1 MTPAAAAPP
10 RPTGVHLR
18 PTVTLDGRPLSMRL
32 QEALTEV
39 RISTAVRTVGVCVL
53 RLADPDY
60 EVARTG
66 ALVIGRTVTVSG
78 RRDTAQARAAQL
90 FTGDITG
97 IALENDGRG
106 RSELLVTVAD
116 RAHRLGRA
124 SRTTAYLES
133 SYQDIVGQACRRS
146 GLGTGSLGTG
156 AVRPYVLQ
164 AGTDLDLVNEL
175 SGRLGHDWVVEGTDL
190 SMWDPQTR
198 LAAPPAAA
206 LTVGTDISELS
217 VRLTSSATEKVTV
230 RGRDPKLA
238 EVVSADRTRTSHA
251 PAELARLF
259 SSLSLGSVTT
269 LDTASSP
276 ISSQEADELA
286 AAVLSTDGDV
296 VLRGRLRFEPD
307 LRPGRTVAITGAGPS
322 DGTYYVREVVHTFTE
337 SEARTQVVA
346 GDNPRTSLRDA
357 LGGRGRASSGF
368 THDGLVIGTVS
379 DVDDTENLGRVK
391 VTFQILSSEVT
402 SDWARVASVGAGAG
416 RGMLS
421 LPEIGDEV
429 LLGFEGADVRRPVV
443 LSGLYG
449 PKSPPPGATEAQ
461 QKGSVLNRAI
471 TSRLGHVVELGD
483 GTAAADQHV
492 LLALAGRTHRLRL
505 GKDRAEMTVPD
516 GVPLTITSGAS
527 TISIDA
533 SGAVSITG
541 TTVTVAADSK
551 LSLKAAEIEIAASA
565 KVSVSGQVAEL
576 VGQATA
582 TVKASGTTSVSG
594 GLVMIN

>member
-18 PTVTLDGRPLSMRL
+18 PTVTLDGRPLSQRL

-39 RISTAVRTVGVCVL
+39 RISTAVRTVGACVL
-53 RLADPDY
+53 RFADPDY
-60 EVARTG
+60 QVARTG
-66 ALVIGRTVTVSG
+66 ALVIGRTVAVTG
-78 RRDTAQARAAQL
+78 RRDTAQSRSTRL

-97 IALENDGRG
+97 ITLEDDGRG

-116 RAHRLGRA
+116 HAHRLGRA
-124 SRTTAYLES
+124 SRTVAFLET
-133 SYQDIVGQACRRS
+133 SYQDIVAQACRRC
-146 GLGTGSLGTG
+146 GLATGDLGAGSL
-156 AVRPYVLQ
+156 RPYVLQ

-175 SGRLGHDWVVEGTDL
+175 SGRLGHDWAVEGTEL
-190 SMWDPQTR
+190 SMWDPRTR
-198 LAAPPAAA
+198 LTGPVSTT
-206 LTVGTDISELS
+206 LTVGTDVTELS
-217 VRLTSSATEKVTV
+217 VRLTSSAAEKVTV
-230 RGRDPKLA
+230 RGKDPTLD

-259 SSLSLGSVTT
+259 SSMSLGSVTT

-296 VLRGRLRFEPD
+296 VLRCRLRFEPD
-307 LRPGRTVAITGAGPS
+307 VRPGRTVAITGAGPS
-322 DGTYYVREVVHTFTE
+322 DGTYYVREVVHSFTAT
-337 SEARTQVVA
+337 EARTQLVA

-357 LGGRGRASSGF
+357 LGGRARASSGF

-391 VTFQILSSEVT
+391 VTFQVLSSEVT
-402 SDWARVASVGAGAG
+402 SDWARVASVGAGSG

-449 PKSPPPGATEAQ
+449 PKSPPPGATQAQ

-483 GTAAADQHV
+483 GTADADQHV

-505 GKDRAEMTVPD
+505 GKDRAELAVPD
-516 GVPLTITSGAS
+516 GVPLSITSGAS

-533 SGAVSITG
+533 AGAVTISG
-541 TTVTVAADSK
+541 TTVTIAADSK

-565 KVSVSGQVAEL
+565 KVSISGQLAEL
-576 VGQATA
+576 AGQATA
-582 TVKASGTTSVSG
+582 TVKSAGTTSVSG
-594 GLVMIN
+594 SVVMIN

>member
-18 PTVTLDGRPLSMRL
+18 PTITLDGRPLSLRL

-39 RISTAVRTVGVCVL
+39 QVNRAVRSVGSCLL
-53 RLADPDY
+53 RFADPDY
-60 EVARTG
+60 QVARTG
-66 ALVIGRTVTVSG
+66 ALVIGRAVTVSG
-78 RRDTAQARAAQL
+78 RRDTAQSQGTRL
-90 FTGDITG
+90 FTGEITG
-97 IALENDGRG
+97 VALENDGRG
-106 RSELLVTVAD
+106 RAELLVTVAD
-116 RAHRLGRA
+116 HAHRLGRA
-124 SRTTAYLES
+124 SRTTAYLET
-133 SYQDIVGQACRRS
+133 SYQEIVTQACRRS
-146 GLGTGSLGTG
+146 SLATGELGAGPL
-156 AVRPYVLQ
+156 RPYVLQ

-175 SGRLGHDWVVEGTDL
+175 SGRLGHDWAVEGTEL

-198 LAAPPAAA
+198 LGGPVATT
-206 LTVGTDISELS
+206 LTVGTDITELS
-217 VRLTSSATEKVTV
+217 VRLTSSAAEKVTV
-230 RGRDPKLA
+230 RGRDPKLD
-238 EVVSADRTRTSHA
+238 ELVTADRTRTSHA

-259 SSLSLGSVTT
+259 SSMSLGSVTT

-276 ISSQEADELA
+276 ISSQEAGELA
-286 AAVLSTDGDV
+286 DAVLSTDGDV
-296 VLRGRLRFEPD
+296 VLRCRLRFEPD

-346 GDNPRTSLRDA
+346 GDKPRTSLRDA
-357 LGGRGRASSGF
+357 LGPRGRASSGF

-379 DVDDTENLGRVK
+379 DVDDTDNLGRVK
-391 VTFQILSSEVT
+391 VTFQVLSSEVT
-402 SDWARVASVGAGAG
+402 SDWARVASVGAGSG

-449 PKSPPPGATEAQ
+449 PKSPPPGAATAQ
-461 QKGSVLNRAI
+461 KEGSILNRAI

-483 GTAAADQHV
+483 GTADADQHV

-505 GKDRAEMTVPD
+505 GKDRAEMVVPD
-516 GVPLTITSGAS
+516 GVPLSITSGAS

-533 SGAVSITG
+533 SGAVSVTG
-541 TTVTVAADSK
+541 KTVTVTADTK
-551 LSLKAAEIEIAASA
+551 LSLKAAEIEIAATA
-565 KVSVSGQVAEL
+565 KVSVSGGQAEL
-576 VGQATA
+576 VGQGTT
-582 TVKASGTTSVSG
+582 TVKSSGTTSVSG
-594 GLVMIN
+594 AMVMIN